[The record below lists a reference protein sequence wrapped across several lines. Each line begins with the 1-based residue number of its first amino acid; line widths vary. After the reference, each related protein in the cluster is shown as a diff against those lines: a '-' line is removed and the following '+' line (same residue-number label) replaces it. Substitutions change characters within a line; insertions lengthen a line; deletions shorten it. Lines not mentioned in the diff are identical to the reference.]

1 MGEEGPVPGNARP
14 RLAFFG
20 TPPFAVPALRACQTV
35 GTVVTVVTQPDR
47 PRGRGQ
53 QTSSS
58 AVKVEAERAGL
69 PVLQPTRLKGTDL
82 GERLAALRLD
92 LAVVAAYGR
101 ILPPD
106 VLSAPRLGSLNVHA
120 SLLPRWR
127 GAAPIQWAVA
137 SGDSETGVCLMQMEA
152 GLDTG
157 PVLAERRTPILP
169 TDTSETLHA
178 RLSELGGALL
188 LDELPR
194 FLAGALTPRPQPV
207 EGVTIARMVQKE
219 DGRLDWSRPAV
230 ELERRLRA
238 FVPWPGGWTQL
249 GGHLLKVWR
258 AEVVEGSGVPGTVLA
273 AHGVLDVACG
283 TGALRLLEVQPEGKR
298 RMSAA
303 EFLSGHRL
311 SEGERPF
318 GGGVS

>member
-1 MGEEGPVPGNARP
+1 MAEPGP

-20 TPPFAVPALRACQTV
+20 TPPFAVPALRACQAV
-35 GTVVTVVTQPDR
+35 GTVVAVVTQPDR

-53 QTSSS
+53 QTSPS
-58 AVKVEAERAGL
+58 AVKAEAERAGL
-69 PVLQPTRLKGTDL
+69 PVLQPARLKGTDFA
-82 GERLAALRLD
+82 ERLAALRLD
-92 LAVVAAYGR
+92 VAVVAAYGR
-101 ILPPD
+101 ILPLD
-106 VLSAPRLGSLNVHA
+106 VLSAPRLGCLNVHA

-127 GAAPIQWAVA
+127 GAAPIQWAIA
-137 SGDSETGVCLMQMEA
+137 AGDSETGVCLMQMEA

-157 PVLAERRTPILP
+157 PILAERRTPILP
-169 TDTSETLHA
+169 ADTSETLHA

-188 LDELPR
+188 RDELPR
-194 FLAGALTPRPQPV
+194 YLSGQLTPRPQPA
-207 EGVTIARMVQKE
+207 EGVTVARMVEKE
-219 DGRLDWSRPAV
+219 DGRLDWSLPAV
-230 ELERRLRA
+230 ELERRIRA

-249 GGHLLKVWR
+249 GGALLKVWR
-258 AEVVEGSGVPGTVLA
+258 AEVVDGRSAPGTVLA

-311 SEGERPF
+311 PEGERPF

>member
-1 MGEEGPVPGNARP
+1 
-14 RLAFFG
+14 
-20 TPPFAVPALRACQTV
+20 V
-35 GTVVTVVTQPDR
+35 GTVLAVVTQPDR

-53 QTSSS
+53 QTSPS
-58 AVKVEAERAGL
+58 AVKAEAERAGL
-69 PVLQPTRLKGTDL
+69 PVLQPTRLKGTDF

-137 SGDSETGVCLMQMEA
+137 SGDTETGVCLMQMEA

-169 TDTSETLHA
+169 GDTSETLHV
-178 RLSELGGALL
+178 RLSELGGGLL
-188 LDELPR
+188 RDELPR
-194 FLAGALTPRPQPV
+194 FFAGALTPRPQPA
-207 EGVTIARMVQKE
+207 EGVTVARMVEKE

-249 GGHLLKVWR
+249 GGHHLKIWR

-273 AHGVLDVACG
+273 GHGVLDVACG
-283 TGALRLLEVQPEGKR
+283 TGALRLLELQPEGKR

-318 GGGVS
+318 GGGVVP